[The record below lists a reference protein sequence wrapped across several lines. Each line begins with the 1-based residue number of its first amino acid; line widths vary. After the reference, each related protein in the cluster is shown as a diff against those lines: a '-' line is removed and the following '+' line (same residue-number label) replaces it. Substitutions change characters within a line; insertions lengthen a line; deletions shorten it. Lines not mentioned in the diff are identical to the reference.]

1 MIDENGDQ
9 VGVVSSREGVI
20 AAQDRGLD
28 LVEVA
33 PNARPPVCRI
43 MDYSRYK
50 YEQEKKKK
58 EAKKKQHVSQLKEIR
73 FNPKIEEHDYQVK
86 LNHIKKFLK
95 AKDKVRVSLRFRG
108 RENIHKEL
116 GEELLDR
123 IARDTS
129 AVGQMES
136 KPKKMV
142 RTIIMTL
149 NPKSEENTKQ

>member
-1 MIDENGDQ
+1 M
-9 VGVVSSREGVI
+9 VSSDEGQRIARE
-20 AAQDRGLD
+20 RGLD

-33 PNARPPVCRI
+33 PNAKPPVCRV

-58 EAKKKQHVSQLKEIR
+58 IAKKKQHVSQLKEIR

-86 LNHIKKFLK
+86 LKHIKKFLEN
-95 AKDKVRVSLRFRG
+95 KDKVRISLRFRG

-123 IARDTS
+123 IAEDIS
-129 AVGQMES
+129 ALGQVDS
-136 KPKKMV
+136 KPKKMG
-142 RTIIMTL
+142 RTMVMTIF
-149 NPKSEENTKQ
+149 PKTEIT